1 MKTDT
6 VDLVNLINDK
16 FIEFTREQVFS
27 KETDDFLG
35 FAQQKFKLNN
45 KNDWNEII
53 ASEDILEDSN
63 EALKSFLKFGLSGP
77 TKYDDLGE
85 KYLRLY
91 GMLNAVYQQQQ
102 AILHIFKLFNCPN
115 PKVVKQ
121 EFDNLLITQTRHKL
135 GAHSIN
141 YISQSNKETEMF
153 VPVRV
158 QFEDYK
164 LTYFNHKNNESNDID
179 LKLTLEEH
187 SKLICK
193 TYFSIANKV
202 IKTVYKGNIVKQG
215 QVLSS
220 FNELEMVMNGAWLV
234 KGQDGN
240 TIINIKFE

>member
-1 MKTDT
+1 M
-6 VDLVNLINDK
+6 VDLVNLINDR

-27 KETDDFLG
+27 KETNDFLG
-35 FAQQKFKLNN
+35 FAQQKFKLNA

-77 TKYDDLGE
+77 TKYNDLGE

-91 GMLNAVYQQQQ
+91 GVLNAVYQQQQ
-102 AILHIFKLFNCPN
+102 AMLHIFKLFNCPDL
-115 PKVVKQ
+115 KYIKQ
-121 EFDNLLITQTRHKL
+121 EFNNLSITQARHKL

-141 YISQSNKETEMF
+141 YTVQGDSETEMF

-158 QFEDYK
+158 QFNDYE
-164 LTYFNHKNNESNDID
+164 LTYFNHKNNESSKID

-187 SKLICK
+187 SRLICK
-193 TYFSIANKV
+193 TYLLIANKV
-202 IKTVYKGNIVKQG
+202 IKTVYKGNTVKQE
-215 QVLSS
+215 QVLTS
-220 FNELEMVMNGAWLV
+220 FNELAMVMDGALLI

-240 TIINIKFE
+240 TVINIKFE

>member
-1 MKTDT
+1 MKTDM
-6 VDLVNLINDK
+6 VDLVNLINDM
-16 FIEFTREQVFS
+16 FIKFTREQVFS
-27 KETDDFLG
+27 KESDDFLG
-35 FAQQKFKLNN
+35 FAQQKFKLNA

-77 TKYDDLGE
+77 TKYNDLGE

-91 GMLNAVYQQQQ
+91 GVLNAVYQQQQ
-102 AILHIFKLFNCPN
+102 AILHIFKLFKCPD
-115 PKVVKQ
+115 PKVVKR
-121 EFDNLLITQTRHKL
+121 EFNDLSITQARHKL

-141 YISQSNKETEMF
+141 YISQSNEETEMF

-164 LTYFNHKNNESNDID
+164 LTYFNHKNNESNEID

-193 TYFSIANKV
+193 TYLSIANKV
-202 IKTVYKGNIVKQG
+202 IKTVYKGNTVKQE

>member
-1 MKTDT
+1 M
-6 VDLVNLINDK
+6 DLVNLINDK

-27 KETDDFLG
+27 KETDDFLD

>member
-1 MKTDT
+1 M
-6 VDLVNLINDK
+6 VDLVNLINDR

-27 KETDDFLG
+27 KETNDFLG
-35 FAQQKFKLNN
+35 FAQQKFKLNA

-77 TKYDDLGE
+77 TKYNDLGE

-91 GMLNAVYQQQQ
+91 GVLNAVYQQQQ
-102 AILHIFKLFNCPN
+102 AMLHIFKLFNCPN
-115 PKVVKQ
+115 LKYTKQ
-121 EFDNLLITQTRHKL
+121 EFNNLSITQARHKL

-141 YISQSNKETEMF
+141 YTVQGDSETEMF

-158 QFEDYK
+158 QFNDYE
-164 LTYFNHKNNESNDID
+164 LTYFNHKNNESSKID

-187 SKLICK
+187 SRLICK
-193 TYFSIANKV
+193 TYLLIANKV
-202 IKTVYKGNIVKQG
+202 IKTVYKGNTVKQK
-215 QVLSS
+215 QVLTS
-220 FNELEMVMNGAWLV
+220 FNELAMVMDGALLI

-240 TIINIKFE
+240 TVINIKFE

>member
-1 MKTDT
+1 MNTDM
-6 VDLVNLINDK
+6 VDLVKLINDR

-27 KETDDFLG
+27 KETNDFLG
-35 FAQQKFKLNN
+35 FVQQKFKLNA

-77 TKYDDLGE
+77 TKYNDLGE

-91 GMLNAVYQQQQ
+91 GVLNAVYQQQQ
-102 AILHIFKLFNCPN
+102 AMLHIFKLFNCPN
-115 PKVVKQ
+115 PKYIKQ
-121 EFDNLLITQTRHKL
+121 EFNNLSITQARHKL

-141 YISQSNKETEMF
+141 YTVQGDSETEMF

-158 QFEDYK
+158 QFNDYE
-164 LTYFNHKNNESNDID
+164 LTYFNHKNNERSKID

-187 SKLICK
+187 SRLICK
-193 TYFSIANKV
+193 TYLLIANKV
-202 IKTVYKGNIVKQG
+202 IKTVYKGNTVKQE
-215 QVLSS
+215 QVLTS
-220 FNELEMVMNGAWLV
+220 FNELEMVMNGALLI

-240 TIINIKFE
+240 TVINIKFE

>member
-1 MKTDT
+1 M
-6 VDLVNLINDK
+6 VDLVNLINDR

-27 KETDDFLG
+27 KETNDFLG
-35 FAQQKFKLNN
+35 FAQQKFKLNA

-77 TKYDDLGE
+77 TKYNDLGE

-91 GMLNAVYQQQQ
+91 GVLNAVYQQQQ
-102 AILHIFKLFNCPN
+102 AMLHIFKLFNCPN
-115 PKVVKQ
+115 LKYTKQ
-121 EFDNLLITQTRHKL
+121 EFNNLSITQARHKL

-141 YISQSNKETEMF
+141 YTVQSDSETEMF

-158 QFEDYK
+158 QFNDYE
-164 LTYFNHKNNESNDID
+164 LTYFNHKNNESSKID

-187 SKLICK
+187 SRLICK
-193 TYFSIANKV
+193 TYLLIANKV
-202 IKTVYKGNIVKQG
+202 IKTVYKGNTVKQK
-215 QVLSS
+215 QVLTS
-220 FNELEMVMNGAWLV
+220 FNELAMVMDGALLI

-240 TIINIKFE
+240 TVINIKFE

>member
-187 SKLICK
+187 SELICK

>member
-1 MKTDT
+1 MNTDM
-6 VDLVNLINDK
+6 VDLVNLINDR

-27 KETDDFLG
+27 KETNDFLG
-35 FAQQKFKLNN
+35 FAQQKFKLNA

-77 TKYDDLGE
+77 TKYNDFGE

-91 GMLNAVYQQQQ
+91 GVLNAVYQQQQ
-102 AILHIFKLFNCPN
+102 AMLHIFKLFNCPN
-115 PKVVKQ
+115 LKYIKR
-121 EFDNLLITQTRHKL
+121 EFNNLSITQARHKL

-141 YISQSNKETEMF
+141 YTVQGDSETEMF

-158 QFEDYK
+158 QFNDYE
-164 LTYFNHKNNESNDID
+164 LTYFNHKNNESSKID

-187 SKLICK
+187 SRLICK
-193 TYFSIANKV
+193 TYLLIANKV
-202 IKTVYKGNIVKQG
+202 IKTVYKGNTVKQE
-215 QVLSS
+215 QVLTS
-220 FNELEMVMNGAWLV
+220 FNELAMVMDGALLI

-240 TIINIKFE
+240 TVINIKFE

>member
-1 MKTDT
+1 M
-6 VDLVNLINDK
+6 DLVNLINDK

-187 SKLICK
+187 SELICK

>member
-1 MKTDT
+1 M
-6 VDLVNLINDK
+6 VDLVNSINDK

-27 KETDDFLG
+27 KETDNFLC
-35 FAQQKFKLNN
+35 FVQQKFKLNS

-63 EALKSFLKFGLSGP
+63 EALKSFLRFGLSGP
-77 TKYDDLGE
+77 TKYNDLGE

-91 GMLNAVYQQQQ
+91 GVLNAVYQQQQ

-115 PKVVKQ
+115 PKLIKQ
-121 EFDNLLITQTRHKL
+121 EFDNLSITQARHKL

-141 YISQSNKETEMF
+141 YTAQGDAETEMF
-153 VPVRV
+153 VPVRL
-158 QFEDYK
+158 QFNDYK

-193 TYFSIANKV
+193 TYLSIANKV
-202 IKTVYKGNIVKQG
+202 IKTVYKGNANKQE
-215 QVLSS
+215 QMLSS
-220 FNELEMVMNGAWLV
+220 FKELEMVMNGAILL
-234 KGQDGN
+234 KNQDGN
-240 TIINIKFE
+240 TIINIVFK

>member
-1 MKTDT
+1 M
-6 VDLVNLINDK
+6 VDLVNSINDK

-27 KETDDFLG
+27 KETDNFLG
-35 FAQQKFKLNN
+35 FVQQKFKLNA

-77 TKYDDLGE
+77 TKYNDLGE

-91 GMLNAVYQQQQ
+91 GVLNAVYQQQQ

-115 PKVVKQ
+115 PKLIKQ
-121 EFDNLLITQTRHKL
+121 EFDNLSITQARHKL

-141 YISQSNKETEMF
+141 YTTQGDAETEMF
-153 VPVRV
+153 VPVRL
-158 QFEDYK
+158 QFNDYK

-193 TYFSIANKV
+193 TYLSIANKV
-202 IKTVYKGNIVKQG
+202 VKTVYKGNANKQD

-220 FNELEMVMNGAWLV
+220 FTELEMVMNGAWLV
-234 KGQDGN
+234 KDQNGN
-240 TIINIKFE
+240 NIINIKFK

>member
-27 KETDDFLG
+27 KETDDFLD

>member
-6 VDLVNLINDK
+6 VDLVNSINDK

-141 YISQSNKETEMF
+141 YISQSHKETEMF

-164 LTYFNHKNNESNDID
+164 LTYFNHKNNESNDVD

-193 TYFSIANKV
+193 TYLSIASKV
-202 IKTVYKGNIVKQG
+202 VKTVYKGNIVKQG
-215 QVLSS
+215 QVMSS

>member
-1 MKTDT
+1 MKTEM
-6 VDLVNLINDK
+6 VDLVNSINDK

-27 KETDDFLG
+27 KETDNFLC
-35 FAQQKFKLNN
+35 FVQQKFKLNS

-63 EALKSFLKFGLSGP
+63 EALKSFLRFGLSGP
-77 TKYDDLGE
+77 TKYNDLGE

-91 GMLNAVYQQQQ
+91 GVLNAVYQQQQ

-115 PKVVKQ
+115 PKLIKQ
-121 EFDNLLITQTRHKL
+121 EFDNLSITQARHKL

-141 YISQSNKETEMF
+141 YTAQGDAETEMF
-153 VPVRV
+153 VPVRL
-158 QFEDYK
+158 QFNDYK

-193 TYFSIANKV
+193 TYLSIANKV
-202 IKTVYKGNIVKQG
+202 IKTVYKGNANKQE
-215 QVLSS
+215 QMLSS
-220 FNELEMVMNGAWLV
+220 FKELEMVMNGAILL
-234 KGQDGN
+234 KNQDGN
-240 TIINIKFE
+240 TIINIVFK

>member
-27 KETDDFLG
+27 KETDDFLD

-153 VPVRV
+153 APVRV

-220 FNELEMVMNGAWLV
+220 FNELEIVMNGAWLV